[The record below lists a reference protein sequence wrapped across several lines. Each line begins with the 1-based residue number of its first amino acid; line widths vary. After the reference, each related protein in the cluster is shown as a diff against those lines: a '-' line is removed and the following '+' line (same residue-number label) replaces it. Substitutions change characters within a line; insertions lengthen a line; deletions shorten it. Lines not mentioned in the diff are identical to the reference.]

1 MTETTGKALIIA
13 PIGTD
18 DSRVRRSTDGLIRA
32 VLRPGLLQHRL
43 ETIVAHEIAEPGSI
57 SQQIL
62 ELLIDADLV
71 VANLTGLN
79 PNVMYELA
87 IRHATQ
93 RPVLVIAE
101 AGTQLPF
108 DIADE
113 RTIFYV
119 NDMAGVDE
127 LQGRFSDSVAAALV
141 AKEVINPVYRA
152 VATNLFRAKG
162 TEDQLDQHI
171 LGQLS
176 LLTDRIGVVHRSI
189 QSSPAPKAEQCNP
202 SCQASRQ
209 LGAN

>member
-1 MTETTGKALIIA
+1 MKETTGKALVIA
-13 PIGTD
+13 PIGTN

-32 VLRPGLLQHRL
+32 ILRSGLLQHQL

-101 AGTQLPF
+101 AGTHS
-108 DIADE
+108 
-113 RTIFYV
+113 
-119 NDMAGVDE
+119 N
-127 LQGRFSDSVAAALV
+127 S
-141 AKEVINPVYRA
+141 KW
-152 VATNLFRAKG
+152 
-162 TEDQLDQHI
+162 
-171 LGQLS
+171 
-176 LLTDRIGVVHRSI
+176 
-189 QSSPAPKAEQCNP
+189 C
-202 SCQASRQ
+202 
-209 LGAN
+209 